1 MHMHTHPRG
10 AILTLGVPTGRGRE
24 LRSRDTSNLLAL
36 LILLDQDLLTG
47 RSPMKPKAATKEQRS
62 TGYLSLPKTSLPIVA
77 SCIFEVP
84 S

>member
-1 MHMHTHPRG
+1 MHTHQQG
-10 AILTLGVPTGRGRE
+10 ASLTLGVPIERGRE
-24 LRSRDTSNLLAL
+24 LRSRGTSNLLAL

-47 RSPMKPKAATKEQRS
+47 RSRTKPRAATKQERS
-62 TGYLSLPKTSLPIVA
+62 TSYLSLPSTSLPIVA